1 MIGKTIGNL
10 RIISEIGKGG
20 MGVVYLAEHMTLKK
34 KFAVKSLSSELTQ
47 DPQFRERF
55 YQEAQNQALLDHP
68 NIVQATDFFE
78 ENSQF
83 FFVMEYVDGQDLGEI
98 IRTKGNL
105 QEKEALS
112 IFKDILQG
120 LNLAHDKG
128 IIHRDVKPSN
138 ILIDKSGRA
147 RIMDFGIAV
156 MVGGQRLTATGT
168 TVGSPCYMSP
178 EQIVHPQNIDHRSD
192 VYSAGIFLYEMLVGD
207 VPFDAETD
215 YAVQNQQVNTSTPDP
230 CQRNPKIS
238 PELAQIILK
247 AMEKAP
253 DKRFQGC
260 AEFLDSIKAYESGKE
275 KTTEDHRKWPLWVLV
290 AIAIACIGIAIYVI
304 WNQNKNSGV
313 IEQEHKY
320 AAISKES
327 IKLKQE
333 HESAAILIK
342 GAVKEVSILCRE
354 FKEIELKRGNL
365 KIAEQVGDMI
375 MFDKYSRHIQEHE
388 QNIQDGIFEYKKD
401 FIEKLADLK
410 KIVVYGEFEKYN
422 RRLVQKNLS
431 ERVKI
436 NSLVRLHFQRYVN
449 NKKKVNYEIMGQA
462 CMEK

>member
-34 KFAVKSLSSELTQ
+34 RFAVKSLSSELTQ

-78 ENSQF
+78 ENRQF
-83 FFVMEYVDGQDLGEI
+83 FFVMEYVDGQDLGEL

-112 IFKDILQG
+112 ILKDILQG

-178 EQIVHPQNIDHRSD
+178 EQIIHPQNIDYRSD
-192 VYSAGIFLYEMLVGD
+192 VYSAGIVLYEMLVGD

-215 YAVQNQQVNTSTPDP
+215 YAVQNQQVNTPTPDP
-230 CQRNPKIS
+230 CQRNPEIS

-247 AMEKAP
+247 AMDKAP

-260 AEFLDSIKAYESGKE
+260 AEFLDSIKAYESSKE

-290 AIAIACIGIAIYVI
+290 AIAIACVGIAIYATYVI
-304 WNQNKNSGV
+304 KTQDKNGGV
-313 IEQEHKY
+313 IP
-320 AAISKES
+320 AES
-327 IKLKQE
+327 IELKQE
-333 HESAAILIK
+333 HKSAAILIE
-342 GAVKEVSILCRE
+342 GALKEVSILCRE

-365 KIAEQVGDMI
+365 KIAEKVGDII
-375 MFDKYSRHIQEHE
+375 MFDKYSKQIQEQE
-388 QNIQDGIFEYKKD
+388 QNIQDGISNYKD
-401 FIEKLADLK
+401 FIEKLASLK
-410 KIVVYGEFEKYN
+410 KTVVDKEFEKYN
-422 RRLVQKNLS
+422 RRLVQENLS

-436 NSLVRLHFQRYVN
+436 NSLVKLHYQRYVN
-449 NKKKVNYEIMGQA
+449 NKEKVNYEIMGQA

>member
-10 RIISEIGKGG
+10 RIISEIGRGG

-78 ENSQF
+78 ENRQF
-83 FFVMEYVDGQDLGEI
+83 FFVMEYVDGQDLGEL

-112 IFKDILQG
+112 ILKDILQG

-178 EQIVHPQNIDHRSD
+178 EQIVHPQNLDHRSD
-192 VYSAGIFLYEMLVGD
+192 VYSAGIVLYEMLVGD

-215 YAVQNQQVNTSTPDP
+215 YAVQNQQVNTPTPDP
-230 CQRNPKIS
+230 RQRNPKIS

-247 AMEKAP
+247 AMDKAP

-260 AEFLDSIKAYESGKE
+260 AEFLDSIKAYESSKE

-290 AIAIACIGIAIYVI
+290 AIAIACVGIAIYATYVI
-304 WNQNKNSGV
+304 KTQDKNGGV
-313 IEQEHKY
+313 IP
-320 AAISKES
+320 AES
-327 IKLKQE
+327 IELKQE
-333 HESAAILIK
+333 HKSAAILIE
-342 GAVKEVSILCRE
+342 GALKEVSILCRE

-365 KIAEQVGDMI
+365 KIAEKVGDMI
-375 MFDKYSRHIQEHE
+375 MFDKYSKQIQEQE
-388 QNIQDGIFEYKKD
+388 QNIQDGISNYKD
-401 FIEKLADLK
+401 FIEKLVSLK
-410 KIVVYGEFEKYN
+410 KTVVDEEFEKYN
-422 RRLVQKNLS
+422 RHLVQENLS

-436 NSLVRLHFQRYVN
+436 NSLVKLHYQRYVN
-449 NKKKVNYEIMGQA
+449 NKEKVNYEIMGQA

>member
-78 ENSQF
+78 ENRQF
-83 FFVMEYVDGQDLGEI
+83 FFVMEYVDGQDLGEL

-178 EQIVHPQNIDHRSD
+178 EQIIHPQNIDHRSD
-192 VYSAGIFLYEMLVGD
+192 VYSAGIVLYEMLVGD

-215 YAVQNQQVNTSTPDP
+215 YAVQNQQVNTPTPDP
-230 CQRNPKIS
+230 CQRNPEIS

-247 AMEKAP
+247 AMDKAP

-290 AIAIACIGIAIYVI
+290 AIAIACVGIAIYATYVI
-304 WNQNKNSGV
+304 KTQDKNGGV
-313 IEQEHKY
+313 IP
-320 AAISKES
+320 AES
-327 IKLKQE
+327 IELKQE
-333 HESAAILIK
+333 HKSAAILIE
-342 GAVKEVSILCRE
+342 GALKEVSIFCRE

-365 KIAEQVGDMI
+365 KIAEKVGDII
-375 MFDKYSRHIQEHE
+375 MFDKYSKQIQEQE
-388 QNIQDGIFEYKKD
+388 QNIQDGISNYKD
-401 FIEKLADLK
+401 FIEKLASLK
-410 KIVVYGEFEKYN
+410 KTVVDEEFEKYN
-422 RRLVQKNLS
+422 RHLVQENLS

-436 NSLVRLHFQRYVN
+436 NSLVKLHFQRYVN
-449 NKKKVNYEIMGQA
+449 NKEKVNYEIMGQA

>member
-55 YQEAQNQALLDHP
+55 YQEAKNQALLDHT

-78 ENSQF
+78 ENHQF
-83 FFVMEYVDGQDLGEI
+83 FFVMEYVDGQDLGEL

-128 IIHRDVKPSN
+128 IIHRDVKPTN

-156 MVGGQRLTATGT
+156 MVGGQRLTATGA

-192 VYSAGIFLYEMLVGD
+192 VYSAGIVLYEMLVGD

-215 YAVQNQQVNTSTPDP
+215 YAVKDQQVNTSTPDP
-230 CQRNPKIS
+230 RQRNPKIS
-238 PELAQIILK
+238 PELAQIIFK
-247 AMEKAP
+247 AMEKAS
-253 DKRFQGC
+253 DKRFQNC
-260 AEFLDSIKAYESGKE
+260 AEFLNSIKAYESRKKINGDHR
-275 KTTEDHRKWPLWVLV
+275 DHRKWPLWVLEV
-290 AIAIACIGIAIYVI
+290 IAIACVGIAIATYVI
-304 WNQNKNSGV
+304 KTQEKNIGV
-313 IEQEHKY
+313 IPAENIE
-320 AAISKES
+320 
-327 IKLKQE
+327 LKQE
-333 HESAAILIK
+333 HKSAAILIK
-342 GAVKEVSILCRE
+342 GALKEVSIICRE
-354 FKEIELKRGNL
+354 FKEIELRRERL
-365 KIAEQVGDMI
+365 EIAEKLGDMDI
-375 MFDKYSRHIQEHE
+375 FDKYSKRIQEHE
-388 QNIQDGIFEYKKD
+388 QNIQDGISDYEKD

-410 KIVVYGEFEKYN
+410 KIVVYEEFEKYN

-449 NKKKVNYEIMGQA
+449 NKEKVNYEIMGQA

>member
-34 KFAVKSLSSELTQ
+34 RFAVKSLSSELTQ

-78 ENSQF
+78 ENRQF
-83 FFVMEYVDGQDLGEI
+83 FFVMEYVDGQDLGEL

-112 IFKDILQG
+112 ILKDILQG

-178 EQIVHPQNIDHRSD
+178 EQIIHPQNIDYRSD
-192 VYSAGIFLYEMLVGD
+192 VYSAGIVLYEMLVGD

-215 YAVQNQQVNTSTPDP
+215 YAVQNQQVNTPTPDP
-230 CQRNPKIS
+230 CQRNPEIS

-247 AMEKAP
+247 AMDKAP

-260 AEFLDSIKAYESGKE
+260 AEFLDSIKAYESSKE
-275 KTTEDHRKWPLWVLV
+275 KTTEDHGKWLLWVLV
-290 AIAIACIGIAIYVI
+290 AIAIACVGIAIYATYVI
-304 WNQNKNSGV
+304 KTQDKNGGV
-313 IEQEHKY
+313 IP
-320 AAISKES
+320 AES
-327 IKLKQE
+327 IELKQE
-333 HESAAILIK
+333 HKSAAILIE
-342 GAVKEVSILCRE
+342 GTLKEVSILCRE

-365 KIAEQVGDMI
+365 KIAEKVGDII
-375 MFDKYSRHIQEHE
+375 MFDKYSKQIQEQE
-388 QNIQDGIFEYKKD
+388 QNIQDGISNYKD
-401 FIEKLADLK
+401 FIEKLASLK
-410 KIVVYGEFEKYN
+410 KTVVDEEFEKYN
-422 RRLVQKNLS
+422 RHLVQENLS

-436 NSLVRLHFQRYVN
+436 NSLVKLHFQRYVN
-449 NKKKVNYEIMGQA
+449 NKEKVNYEIMGQA